1 MLLGKGDRLGTF
13 LPLLSPSSASAGI
26 HVSEDKAH
34 ISVAGWQDASS
45 LQAMERCF
53 GDCHL
58 LFSVSF
64 EKEACHQAEN
74 ILNENGIAQSQWHRL
89 KCGACV

>member
-1 MLLGKGDRLGTF
+1 MLLGKGNRLGT
-13 LPLLSPSSASAGI
+13 LLLLLSPSSASAGI
-26 HVSEDKAH
+26 HISEDKAH
-34 ISVAGWQDASS
+34 ISVAVWQDASS
-45 LQAMERCF
+45 LQAMEHCL

-74 ILNENGIAQSQWHRL
+74 ILNENGIAQSQWHKL
-89 KCGACV
+89 ECGACL